1 MLARVSPHA
10 RWTFGL
16 WLAACLAFLVG
27 CSSAPVAD
35 VDAPVAS
42 RVPADIDDAVA
53 LAREQ
58 LAAAVPGPDA
68 DNARGRLAQRLDEAV
83 DHYVQVGDERLVA
96 HDISGAEQAY
106 AKAAAYMADDPR
118 VRQAR
123 DRAADVRTQAAN
135 IMGNIRVRTQRLA
148 GREGSTEDRP
158 EWQALLADMEWLL
171 SWPDVHPDA
180 AEVVRQAAPSAAK
193 QLVAYARQ
201 LAALQE
207 FANAVVQIDAALRW
221 QPGHIEAMGLRAELV
236 AAVEAMSL
244 VQQGNERLAAGRPDE
259 AVALFQQATERSA
272 LVTDAR
278 QGLIEGRRQWGL
290 RLLAQARATDPK
302 SALTQAIALV
312 AGVRA
317 LGADDP
323 TLQAD
328 TDALAKQLNA
338 LALARL
344 SPRIALAKQKR
355 LPGALFVYS
364 RLAAQL
370 QPGTKDLVKQQRAA
384 DKAIL
389 GLVEFRIGLKTDK
402 LPKTAPSEVMAILL
416 DRLTQGL
423 NPAGPEAGHVVLATK
438 GGKSAAILKIL
449 LPVFDVRRQTTPEER
464 SKPYLDGIVQVDN
477 PGWFEAQGEKTAALA
492 QLNAASDALRPL
504 LDQLNKSEAALF
516 QLQEQLEAL
525 HKKIRDEDQAW
536 YTDKPTPCTDKTLD
550 CPQTR
555 AHQRWAANLEF
566 YTQQIDKENKRLEK
580 LAPDVARRQAEVDK
594 AQKAFD
600 RAEKIAHE
608 TPSMTPS
615 EVWMTHTYRV
625 LRHELHL
632 VAEMELTL
640 LLGRKTLATGR
651 NAVEDRRSDY
661 ETDAVLVRGQVL
673 ENQRLP
679 QLPANPQLVTQAID
693 QLLAVALP
701 PIAAALRTQAEP
713 FVRKAAAAK
722 TDLERVHWLALA
734 ALSPHGMSPEAH
746 AQAVAELV
754 ELTGYDAV
762 AGRLVADRLKLP

>member
-1 MLARVSPHA
+1 
-10 RWTFGL
+10 
-16 WLAACLAFLVG
+16 LAACLTALAG
-27 CSSAPVAD
+27 CSGAPVAED
-35 VDAPVAS
+35 GAPVAS
-42 RVPADIDDAVA
+42 RVPTDIDDAVA

-68 DNARGRLAQRLDEAV
+68 DAARGRVAQRTDEAV
-83 DHYVQVGDERLVA
+83 DHYIQVGDERLAVRDVA
-96 HDISGAEQAY
+96 GAEQAY
-106 AKAAAYMADDPR
+106 AKAAAYMSDDPR
-118 VRQAR
+118 VRQAQG
-123 DRAADVRTQAAN
+123 RAAEVRTQAAN
-135 IMGNIRVRTQRLA
+135 VMGNIRVRTQRLA

-158 EWQALLADMEWLL
+158 EWQALLTDMDWL
-171 SWPDVHPDA
+171 SGWPDVHPDA
-180 AEVVRQAAPSAAK
+180 QEVVRQAAPYAAK
-193 QLVAYARQ
+193 HLVAYARQ
-201 LAALQE
+201 LTALQE
-207 FANAVVQIDAALRW
+207 FATAVVQIDAALRW
-221 QPGHIEAMGLRAELV
+221 QPGHIEALALRAELV
-236 AAVEAMSL
+236 AAVEAVDL
-244 VQQGNERLAAGRPDE
+244 VRQGNERLSAGRPDE

-278 QGLIEGRRQWGL
+278 QGLVEGRRQWGL

-312 AGVRA
+312 ARVRA

-323 TLQAD
+323 TMQAD

-338 LALARL
+338 LAVTRL
-344 SPRIALAKQKR
+344 TPRIALAKQKK

-370 QPGTKDLVKQQRAA
+370 QGTKDLIKQQRAA
-384 DKAIL
+384 DKSVL
-389 GLVEFRIGLKTDK
+389 GLVEFRIGLQTDK
-402 LPKTAPSEVMAILL
+402 LPKSAPTEVMAILR

-423 NPAGPEAGHVVLATK
+423 NPVGPEAGHVILSAK
-438 GGKSAAILKIL
+438 GGKSHAVLKIQV
-449 LPVFDVRRQTTPEER
+449 PVFDVRRQTTPEER
-464 SKPYLDGIVQVDN
+464 SKPYLDGIVQVEN
-477 PGWFEAQGEKTAALA
+477 PGWFEAQGEKTATLA

-525 HKKIRDEDQAW
+525 HKKIRDEDLAW
-536 YTDKPTPCTDKTLD
+536 YADKPTPCPDKTLS

-555 AHQRWAANLEF
+555 AHERWAANLDF
-566 YTQQIDKENKRLEK
+566 YAQQIDKENKRLEK
-580 LAPDVARRQAEVDK
+580 LAPEVERRQAEVDK

-615 EVWMTHTYRV
+615 EVWLTHTYRV
-625 LRHELHL
+625 LRHDLHL
-632 VAEMELTL
+632 VAEIELTL

-651 NAVEDRRSDY
+651 NAVEDRRTDY
-661 ETDAVLVRGQVL
+661 ETDTVLVRGQVL

-679 QLPANPQLVTQAID
+679 QLPANPQLLTQAID

-701 PIAAALRTQAEP
+701 PITASLRTQAEQ
-713 FVRKAAAAK
+713 FVRKAASAK
-722 TDLERVHWLALA
+722 TEIERVHWLALA
-734 ALSPHGMSPEAH
+734 ALSPHGMSPDAH
-746 AQAVAELV
+746 ARAVAELV

-762 AGRLVADRLKLP
+762 TGRLQADRLQLP